1 MKKCLKGPS
10 LSDPGIF
17 NDPGLLAHK
26 KVIQDRLARA
36 RSMEQWITNQG
47 RCSLYD
53 VADYHLVFGLHCTGK
68 NWRFREWAPHATAVY
83 IIGDMTGWKQ
93 NERFRL
99 VKKGNDGIWE
109 GQFDINTFCHGQH
122 YRLRVL
128 WPGGEGD
135 RIPTAAVRVVQ
146 DAHTLIFNA
155 QVWHPQLPYHWKDKA
170 FTPSHEPLLIYE
182 AHVGMAQEEGRVGT
196 YQEFEQHILPRVA
209 NAGYNTLQL
218 MAIQEHPYYGS
229 FGYHV
234 SNFFAPS
241 SRFGTPEE
249 LKRLVDTAHGLG
261 IRVIMDL
268 VHSHAV
274 KNEVEGLGCFDGT
287 SHQFFHHGERGMHKL
302 WDSRCFDYD
311 KKQVIGFL
319 LSNCRYWLEEFKM
332 DGFRFDGVTSMLFL
346 DHGIGRAFTTYADYY
361 REGEVDEAALAYLF
375 LANQII
381 HDISPRA
388 ISIAEEVSGYPG
400 IAAPQTLGGTGFDY
414 RFAMGVPDYW
424 IRLIK
429 EFQDE
434 NWPLGSLW
442 YELNAR
448 REDEKS
454 ISYAESHD
462 QALVGD
468 QTLFMRLM
476 GENIY
481 HDMGGTDP
489 DVKTFRALALHKMI
503 RLITLATAGDG
514 YLNFMGNEF
523 GHPEWIDFPGA
534 HNQWSYHYARRQ
546 WSLRDNLDLY
556 FSRLADF
563 DRAMING
570 LKSFNI
576 PGDVR
581 ADLCHLHEDNKIIA
595 FFRGG
600 LLFIFNFHGS
610 LSYTDY
616 LIPVPPGRYGMV
628 LDTDEKTFGGQ
639 DRLARGQ
646 VHFTTPSILPG
657 EIDKH
662 LLSLYLP
669 TRTAVVLLRTH

>member
-1 MKKCLKGPS
+1 MKKCFTGPS

-26 KVIQDRLARA
+26 KVIQNRLARA
-36 RSMEQWITNQG
+36 RAMEQWVTDQG
-47 RCSLYD
+47 TTSLYD
-53 VADYHLVFGLHCTGK
+53 MADYHMVFGLHRTGES
-68 NWRFREWAPHATAVY
+68 WRFREWAPHATAVY
-83 IIGDMTGWKQ
+83 IIGDMTGWQ
-93 NERFRL
+93 QDERFRL
-99 VKKGNDGIWE
+99 VSRKNDGIWE
-109 GQFDINTFCHGQH
+109 GRFDLNTFCHGQH

-135 RIPTAAVRVVQ
+135 RIPTAAQRVVQ
-146 DAHTLIFNA
+146 DSYTLIFNA
-155 QVWHPQLPYHWKDKA
+155 QVWHPKIPYIWKNKGFA
-170 FTPSHEPLLIYE
+170 PSDDPVLIYE
-182 AHVGMAQEEGRVGT
+182 GHVGMAQEEGRVGT
-196 YQEFEQHILPRVA
+196 YQEFEQQVLPRVA
-209 NAGYNTLQL
+209 EAGYNTLQL

-234 SNFFAPS
+234 SSLFAPS

-249 LKRLVDTAHGLG
+249 LKSLVDAAHGLG

-287 SHQFFHHGERGMHKL
+287 PHQFFHHGERGMHEL

-346 DHGIGRAFTTYADYY
+346 DHGIGRAFTSYADYY
-361 REGEVDEAALAYLF
+361 REGEVDEAALGYLF

-381 HDISPRA
+381 HEISPRA
-388 ISIAEEVSGYPG
+388 VTIAEEVSGYPG
-400 IAAPQTLGGTGFDY
+400 IAAPQSLGGTGFDY

-424 IRLIK
+424 IRLLK

-481 HDMGGTDP
+481 HDMWGTDP
-489 DVKTFRALALHKMI
+489 DIKTFRALALHKMI

-546 WSLRDNLDLY
+546 WSLRDNPDLY

-563 DRAMING
+563 DRAVIQH
-570 LKSFNI
+570 SRQW
-576 PGDVR
+576 PG
-581 ADLCHLHEDNKIIA
+581 K
-595 FFRGG
+595 FM
-600 LLFIFNFHGS
+600 S
-610 LSYTDY
+610 S
-616 LIPVPPGRYGMV
+616 P
-628 LDTDEKTFGGQ
+628 
-639 DRLARGQ
+639 
-646 VHFTTPSILPG
+646 
-657 EIDKH
+657 
-662 LLSLYLP
+662 
-669 TRTAVVLLRTH
+669 

>member
-1 MKKCLKGPS
+1 M
-10 LSDPGIF
+10 SDPGIF
-17 NDPGLLAHK
+17 NDPGLLHHQK
-26 KVIQDRLARA
+26 TIQARLDRA
-36 RSMEQWITNQG
+36 RVMEQEITDQG
-47 RCSLYD
+47 RKNIYD
-53 VADYHLVFGLHCTGK
+53 VADYHLFFGLHFTG
-68 NWRFREWAPHATAVY
+68 NAWCFREWAPHATAIY
-83 IIGDMTGWKQ
+83 IIGDMTRWQ
-93 NERFRL
+93 LDERFCL
-99 VKKGNDGIWE
+99 VSRDSNGIWE
-109 GQFDINTFCHGQH
+109 GWFDTDTFCHGQH

-135 RIPTAAVRVVQ
+135 RIPTAALRVVQ
-146 DAHTLIFNA
+146 DSHTLIFNA
-155 QVWHPQLPYHWKDKA
+155 QVWQPWNTYAWKNSS
-170 FTPSHEPLLIYE
+170 FIPSDEPLLIYE

-196 YQEFEQHILPRVA
+196 YREFEDHILPRVA
-209 NAGYNTLQL
+209 DAGYNTLQL
-218 MAIQEHPYYGS
+218 MAVQEHPYYGS

-234 SNFFAPS
+234 SSFFAPS

-249 LKRLVDTAHGLG
+249 LKSLVDAAHGLG

-268 VHSHAV
+268 IHSHAV
-274 KNEVEGLGCFDGT
+274 KNEVEGLGAFDGT
-287 SHQFFHHGERGMHKL
+287 SHQFFHKGQRGIHKL

-311 KKQVIGFL
+311 KNQVIKFL
-319 LSNCRYWLEEFKM
+319 LSNCRYWLEKFKM

-346 DHGIGRAFTTYADYY
+346 DHGIGRAFTSYADYY
-361 REGEVDEAALAYLF
+361 RKGEVDGAALGYLF
-375 LANQII
+375 LANRII

-388 ISIAEEVSGYPG
+388 ITIAEEVSGYPG
-400 IAAPQTLGGTGFDY
+400 IAAPQALGGTGFDY

-424 IRLIK
+424 IRLLK
-429 EFQDE
+429 EFKDE
-434 NWPLGSLW
+434 LWPLGSLW

-481 HDMGGTDP
+481 HGMWGTRP
-489 DVKTFRALALHKMI
+489 DIKTLRALSLHKMI

-546 WSLRDNLDLY
+546 WSLRDNPDLY

-576 PGDVR
+576 PGDGR
-581 ADLCHLHEDNKIIA
+581 AQLCYHHEDHKMIA
-595 FFRGG
+595 FFRGK
-600 LLFIFNFHGS
+600 LLFVFNFHTDS
-610 LSYTDY
+610 SYTNY
-616 LIPVPPGRYGMV
+616 LIPVPPGRYGML
-628 LDTDEKTFGGQ
+628 LDTDEKAFGGQ
-639 DRLARGQ
+639 GRLSRGQ
-646 VHFTTPSILPG
+646 VHFTTPSTVPG
-657 EIDKH
+657 DIDNH
-662 LLSLYLP
+662 FLSLYLP
-669 TRTAVVLLRTH
+669 TRTAVVLLSSH